1 MSDDNIVTF
10 MNNNKSLLN
19 SAYSSTCIILFTKR
33 FYLRLKAAFVS
44 FLLIWLKVIFFV
56 KDSEVS
62 FATLRLLGMTLVP
75 LISHWTSLLV
85 NWFSSD
91 NCKQYYKC
99 ALLNGTT
106 DNRIPKLYWALNCKL
121 QVIKMSNLNHANK
134 SKWKGQDKV
143 SSIAV
148 FLRRRDLEQGFTTFF
163 IHCPPKLTN
172 KKMYPPN
179 KCLVKIRVRVKINLS
194 LRVSI

>member
-1 MSDDNIVTF
+1 MTF
-10 MNNNKSLLN
+10 IYFLIWSNLTFWSRPLSLFF
-19 SAYSSTCIILFTKR
+19 YHIILPVGGDHFEFFERTVFERTSDPYKICSCLSR
-33 FYLRLKAAFVS
+33 LMLKKIFYLRLKAAFVS

-99 ALLNGTT
+99 VLLNGIT
-106 DNRIPKLYWALNCKL
+106 DNRIPKLYWALNCKHRL
-121 QVIKMSNLNHANK
+121 LLFH
-134 SKWKGQDKV
+134 
-143 SSIAV
+143 
-148 FLRRRDLEQGFTTFF
+148 
-163 IHCPPKLTN
+163 
-172 KKMYPPN
+172 
-179 KCLVKIRVRVKINLS
+179 
-194 LRVSI
+194 

>member
-1 MSDDNIVTF
+1 MSDDKNVTF
-10 MNNNKSLLN
+10 MNNNKSLVN
-19 SAYSSTCIILFTKR
+19 IAYSSTCIILFTKS

-62 FATLRLLGMTLVP
+62 LATFRLLGMTLVP

-91 NCKQYYKC
+91 NCKQYYQC
-99 ALLNGTT
+99 GIT
-106 DNRIPKLYWALNCKL
+106 DNRIPKIYWALNCKL
-121 QVIKMSNLNHANK
+121 QVIKMSILNHANK

-148 FLRRRDLEQGFTTFF
+148 LLRRRDLEQGFTTLF
-163 IHCPPKLTN
+163 HS
-172 KKMYPPN
+172 
-179 KCLVKIRVRVKINLS
+179 LS
-194 LRVSI
+194 P